1 MKEILPILK
10 DWTRRGTSDRKIT
23 FDATLTRQPNASVV
37 CNDYIP
43 IRSFNIPNTRAL
55 DCCPCPGGLRIWTLP
70 GWCGKGEPVEHV
82 RSPLS

>member
-23 FDATLTRQPNASVV
+23 FDSTLTRQ
-37 CNDYIP
+37 P

-70 GWCGKGEPVEHV
+70 GWCGKGEPAEHV